1 MRLLASGVLMALS
14 VMHSTTGSGTTQF
27 GASVYRGS
35 SSWHSAVQRSDDR
48 YGGLEVVRVF
58 YPGMPQ
64 PWKNVTS
71 AVDTSL
77 VVSFKAQPNRIL
89 SGADDQRLKQWFAD
103 APRDRDIWWTYY
115 HEPENNV
122 EHGDFTAEQW
132 RAAYKHIA
140 AIANAA
146 DNPHL
151 HNSIVLMCWTLDPS
165 SGRSVAD
172 YFPGTDVVE
181 TIAWDCYSE
190 PSTSQAY
197 ESPEDLYAS
206 AISTSRSLGVRWG
219 IAETGS
225 VKAPVDS
232 SGELRAQWL
241 LDAGQYLANEGAEF
255 VVYFDSV
262 VGGEFRLLDRP
273 SQLAWRDVIARY
285 GASS

>member
-1 MRLLASGVLMALS
+1 MALS
-14 VMHSTTGSGTTQF
+14 VVHSPTDASHTQF

-35 SSWHSAVQRSDDR
+35 SSWHAAVERSDAR
-48 YGGLEVVRVF
+48 YGGLQVVRVF
-58 YPGMPQ
+58 YPGLPK
-64 PWKNVTS
+64 PWQSVTD
-71 AVDTSL
+71 AVGTSL
-77 VVSFKAQPNRIL
+77 VVSFKADPRRIL
-89 SGADDQRLKQWFAD
+89 SGADDQRLERWFAD

-140 AIANAA
+140 TIANSA

-172 YFPGTDVVE
+172 YFPGVDFVD
-181 TIAWDCYSE
+181 TIGWDCYSE
-190 PSTSQAY
+190 PSTTEAY
-197 ESPEDLYAS
+197 EPPEYLYAS
-206 AISTSRSLGVRWG
+206 AISTSRGLGVGWG

-225 VKAPVDS
+225 VKAPTDTT
-232 SGELRAQWL
+232 GELRAQWL
-241 LDAGQYLANEGAEF
+241 LDAGQYLADEGAEF
-255 VVYFDSV
+255 VVYFDSPI
-262 VGGEFRLLDRP
+262 GGEFRLLDRR

-285 GASS
+285 GAPS